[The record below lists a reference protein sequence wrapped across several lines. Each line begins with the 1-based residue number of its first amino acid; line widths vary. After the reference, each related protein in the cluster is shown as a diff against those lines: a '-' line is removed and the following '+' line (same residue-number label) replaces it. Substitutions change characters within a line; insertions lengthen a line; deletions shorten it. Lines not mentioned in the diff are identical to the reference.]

1 MQDEK
6 ARCILNLLY
15 EDAMISQD
23 GIAAKLKA
31 LGFNASRQNIAKHLE
46 KIEGKRDVVYSI
58 IENPN
63 IHQFRTHYLEIKTN
77 PEEPEIVSRLN
88 EISRVRAIDGIIGQ
102 NSLMVKVS
110 TRNDQQF
117 SEILGQIDDIITGT
131 RFQHYKII
139 NVLKTF
145 KDGGKI
151 LSGDNAFEFDPGATP
166 PILDG
171 IDEFILDAM
180 DDMPER
186 FSYGWLSTKATDRG
200 LELSYPQVHKR
211 VKTMIES
218 GIIDTFTI
226 KIAPGFIP
234 ATEFG
239 VKFYLQILP
248 KQLSAY
254 NDLAAADLAKRDEIV
269 ELHRT
274 GEEYGILAVVRT
286 GSIAEYRQ
294 FLESLYRTG
303 KLQDTVSTLVID
315 EKMPSIFRPYKIKTT
330 TPMSRMVE
338 IMNEE

>member
-1 MQDEK
+1 MQDDK

-15 EDAMISQD
+15 DDAMVSQD
-23 GIAAKLKA
+23 GLASKLKD
-31 LGFNASRQNIAKHLE
+31 LGFNASRQNIAKYLE
-46 KIEGKRDVVYSI
+46 KLETGRNIVYSI

-63 IHQFRTHYLEIKTN
+63 IHQFRTFFLEIKTN

-88 EISRVRAIDGIIGQ
+88 DISRVRAIDGIIGQ

-110 TRNDQQF
+110 ARNDQQF
-117 SEILGQIDDIITGT
+117 AEILEKIDEIITGT

-151 LSGDNAFEFDPGATP
+151 LSGENVLDLDRGDTP
-166 PILDG
+166 PILDV

-180 DDMPER
+180 DTMPER
-186 FSYGWLSTKATDRG
+186 FSYGWLSTKSTDRG
-200 LELSYPQVHKR
+200 QELSYPQVHKR
-211 VKTMIES
+211 VTTMMES

-226 KIAPGFIP
+226 KIAPALIL
-234 ATEFG
+234 ATDYS

-254 NDLAAADLAKRDEIV
+254 NDLAAADLAMKDEIV
-269 ELHRT
+269 ELYRT

-315 EKMPSIFRPYKIKTT
+315 EKMPSTYRPYKVF
-330 TPMSRMVE
+330 TPRTMVP
-338 IMNEE
+338 IL

>member
-1 MQDEK
+1 MQDDK

-15 EDAMISQD
+15 QDAMLSQD
-23 GIAAKLKA
+23 GLAARLKE
-31 LGFNASRQNIAKHLE
+31 LGFNASRQNIAKYIEKLE
-46 KIEGKRDVVYSI
+46 TDRDIAYSI

-63 IHQFRTHYLEIKTN
+63 IHQFRTHFLEIKTN
-77 PEEPEIVSRLN
+77 PEEPEIVSRLSA
-88 EISRVRAIDGIIGQ
+88 ISRVRTIDGIIGQ
-102 NSLMVKVS
+102 NSLMIKIS

-117 SEILGQIDDIITGT
+117 SEILEQIDEIITGT

-151 LSGDNAFEFDPGATP
+151 LSGDYAFELDPGASP
-166 PILDG
+166 PALDS
-171 IDEFILDAM
+171 IDEFILDSM
-180 DDMPER
+180 NDMPER
-186 FSYGWLSTKATDRG
+186 FSYGWLSTKALDRG
-200 LELSYPQVHKR
+200 LDLSYPMVHKR
-211 VKTMIES
+211 VKTMMEA

-226 KIAPGFIP
+226 KLSPGFIP

-274 GEEYGILAVVRT
+274 GEEYGIFAVVRT

-303 KLQDTVSTLVID
+303 KLQDTVSTLAID
-315 EKMPSIFRPYKIKTT
+315 EKMPSTFKPFKNSTMAPLSMIAG
-330 TPMSRMVE
+330 SVDD
-338 IMNEE
+338 